1 VARAALAGLIIVVL
15 AFTACF
21 LAEFF
26 DYSRL
31 YTNLLLTAILIL
43 LAYIAGELSKATAIT
58 FHVEK

>member
-1 VARAALAGLIIVVL
+1 MVKAALAGLIIVVL

-31 YTNLLLTAILIL
+31 YTNLLLTAILLL
-43 LAYIAGELSKATAIT
+43 LAYIAGALSKATTIT